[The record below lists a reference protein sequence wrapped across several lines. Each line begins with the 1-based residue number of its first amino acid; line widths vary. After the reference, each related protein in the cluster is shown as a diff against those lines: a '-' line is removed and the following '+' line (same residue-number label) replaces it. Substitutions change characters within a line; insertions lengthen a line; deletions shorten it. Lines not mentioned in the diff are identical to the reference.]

1 MRLRLKVSR
10 GRTVLGHLN
19 IVSFVDVA
27 ARPFVAWA
35 AGISN
40 GRRHELIMVP
50 FVVALCADGRVQV
63 NNEGDGVE
71 GKDERDDPF
80 KNGGGVSLLNAAGN
94 GKGDDEGHLDDDEGE
109 FDPEGDAKDAMFT
122 VVWAEWLV
130 RGFTLVFTERNL
142 LIPRRWYSQQIK
154 TAEIR

>member
-1 MRLRLKVSR
+1 MREVQRDRCTHAACLGLKVSG

-40 GRRHELIMVP
+40 GRRHELVLVP
-50 FVVALCADGRVQV
+50 LVVALCADGRVQV

-71 GKDERDDPF
+71 GKDE
-80 KNGGGVSLLNAAGN
+80 
-94 GKGDDEGHLDDDEGE
+94 
-109 FDPEGDAKDAMFT
+109 
-122 VVWAEWLV
+122 
-130 RGFTLVFTERNL
+130 
-142 LIPRRWYSQQIK
+142 
-154 TAEIR
+154 